1 MEDFNE
7 STPGMLLMFVVLLG
21 ILLVGAIIIYGLGM
35 AIEFLITSFSVNPLA
50 TILFLSVLYVIF
62 EFGRQMTRK
71 QEQD

>member
-7 STPGMLLMFVVLLG
+7 STPGMLVMFVVLLS

-50 TILFLSVLYVIF
+50 TLLFLSVLYVIF

-71 QEQD
+71 QEQE